1 MSISD
6 SDGRNL
12 LIKTLELISEI
23 KIIFYEILNLYSLQ
37 QFYFKENF
45 PIYNKILQIDENKI
59 KIETDPEKLLSQ
71 LIESLSA
78 FNSILK
84 KFNSHL
90 SFKYNEFICAQKKDN
105 IFFDDINI
113 KTFLMNNNFDCL
125 GQQKQFHFG
134 NNIFISLKEK
144 EFLIAKYFKKLKI
157 KYFQKN
163 KNNISKE
170 YIQIKIIVS
179 NIFVILIRF
188 SSNISELYEDNIENK
203 IKIKV
208 KGLFSQDNED
218 FNKSHCNFILFEQ
231 LTKIFNTKIKEIIKE
246 MNHKDEGNISF
257 YKCFILFLDY
267 IYDYDK
273 IFKVYCQRCN
283 NKIKFISCDKYF
295 SVPLLKMQK
304 YDDNYIS
311 TLINNIE
318 NENDINNN
326 KIFHFFHKE
335 CVYDD

>member
-45 PIYNKILQIDENKI
+45 PIYNKILQIEENKI

-144 EFLIAKYFKKLKI
+144 EFLIFKYFC
-157 KYFQKN
+157 YF
-163 KNNISKE
+163 
-170 YIQIKIIVS
+170 
-179 NIFVILIRF
+179 
-188 SSNISELYEDNIENK
+188 
-203 IKIKV
+203 
-208 KGLFSQDNED
+208 
-218 FNKSHCNFILFEQ
+218 
-231 LTKIFNTKIKEIIKE
+231 
-246 MNHKDEGNISF
+246 
-257 YKCFILFLDY
+257 
-267 IYDYDK
+267 
-273 IFKVYCQRCN
+273 
-283 NKIKFISCDKYF
+283 
-295 SVPLLKMQK
+295 
-304 YDDNYIS
+304 
-311 TLINNIE
+311 
-318 NENDINNN
+318 N
-326 KIFHFFHKE
+326 KIFFK
-335 CVYDD
+335 YI